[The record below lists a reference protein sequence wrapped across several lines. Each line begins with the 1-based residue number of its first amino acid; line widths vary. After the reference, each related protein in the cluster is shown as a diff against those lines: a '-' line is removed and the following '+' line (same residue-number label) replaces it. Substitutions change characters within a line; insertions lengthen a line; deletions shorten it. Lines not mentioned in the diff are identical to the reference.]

1 MLVHC
6 DEILH
11 FNSSIANK
19 SEIRDMILSLLLMS
33 KVQHNCSH
41 NVLYIFN
48 DLKTLNKFLIVYA
61 SEVHDRVHKN

>member
-19 SEIRDMILSLLLMS
+19 SEIRDIILNLLLMS
-33 KVQHNCSH
+33 KIQRNCSH
-41 NVLYIFN
+41 NILYIFN
-48 DLKTLNKFLIVYA
+48 DLKALNKFPIVCI
-61 SEVHDRVHKN
+61 SEVHYRVHKS